1 MAGSGRGKLGT
12 AVVRPL
18 RMTAVVVGLT
28 LAAPARAEVT
38 VFQQGLAPS
47 AEYRGCV
54 DTST

>member
-1 MAGSGRGKLGT
+1 MAGSGKGKLGT

-18 RMTAVVVGLT
+18 QMTAVVVGLT